1 MIRNIKLAQTI
12 KPLHAGGGG
21 KGDSGGGGPTQ
32 SQTQAQTQNQ
42 EFGQNVWDPQA
53 TRLNQVYGMGNRA
66 AKSATQG
73 INDLTPSVAQNM
85 QNIYGATQPAWQN
98 QMQGGVYQGMDLQ
111 GMYGNAMQGGGN
123 EQFVNEQVMGGAGND
138 YADAMRGQI
147 MRDSEGV
154 INQNL
159 GALDARAAAS
169 GMSGGSRH
177 GTAQGNMIQNVN
189 QNAQNQ
195 LSQIGYESFD
205 KNLDRMSRIGRNAD
219 QFDMQRIGNISNMMG
234 QQQNAMNQGINNAG
248 QMQGVAQ
255 GQFAPYMAGFQ
266 PANAYANIVGGPQVL
281 NSGSSNSQMDMNT
294 QMTGAEQQSGGGKG
308 IMGTIGGI
316 AGGIGGSMI
325 GMPSLGATAGSAIG
339 NQIG

>member
-21 KGDSGGGGPTQ
+21 KGDSGGGGPSQ
-32 SQTQAQTQNQ
+32 SQTQVQTQGQDFN
-42 EFGQNVWDPQA
+42 QNVWEPQA
-53 TRLNQVYGMGNRA
+53 NRLNQVYGMGNRA

-73 INDLTPSVAQNM
+73 INDLTPGVAQNM
-85 QNIYGATQPAWQN
+85 QEIYGATQPAWQN
-98 QMQGGVYQGMDLQ
+98 QMQGGVYGNMDLQ
-111 GMYGNAMQGGGN
+111 GMYQNAMQGGGN

-195 LSQIGYESFD
+195 LADIGYHSFD
-205 KNLDRMSRIGRNAD
+205 SNLDRMSGIAQRAD
-219 QFDMQRIGNISNMMG
+219 QFDMDRINNVSTMLG

-281 NSGSSNSQMDMNT
+281 NSGTSTSQMDMNS
-294 QMTGAEQQSGGGKG
+294 QMQGGDSGGGKG
-308 IMGTIGGI
+308 LMGTIGGV
-316 AGGIGGSMI
+316 AGGFFGG
-325 GMPSLGATAGSAIG
+325 PAGAAAGSAIG
-339 NQIG
+339 SQLG